1 MRPHT
6 DANMAPFS
14 VVHQTHMWGNSAERY
29 RTCDDMRLATKIL
42 GAGKRLFTSR
52 YNKTV
57 FHISR
62 KQATNALAMGARM
75 HLKIVVFN

>member
-1 MRPHT
+1 ML
-6 DANMAPFS
+6 
-14 VVHQTHMWGNSAERY
+14 
-29 RTCDDMRLATKIL
+29 LATKIL
-42 GAGKRLFTSR
+42 GAGKRMFTSR